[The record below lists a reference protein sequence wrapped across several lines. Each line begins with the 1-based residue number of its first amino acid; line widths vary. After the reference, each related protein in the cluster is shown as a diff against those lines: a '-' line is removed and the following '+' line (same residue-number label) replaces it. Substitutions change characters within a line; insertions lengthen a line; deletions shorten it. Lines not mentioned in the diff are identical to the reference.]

1 MVNSIMTAK
10 LIEAL
15 GLPQS
20 DSGYVVIMETEGQR
34 SISETSISPTGQ
46 PLWNEI
52 LTFDIT
58 TGREPI
64 NIEIQDGQR
73 NYLCSGQYF
82 LDDLKDQGK
91 HEGMVPLVNLQRR
104 DDNL

>member
-10 LIEAL
+10 LIEAQ
-15 GLPQS
+15 GLPLS

-58 TGREPI
+58 TGIDPI
-64 NIEIQDGQR
+64 NIEIQDGRR

-91 HEGMVPLVNLQRR
+91 HEEIVPLVNLQRR